1 MDNKIEVFKNEQFG
15 EIRTALIENEPWFV
29 AVDVCRALEIGN
41 SSQAISRLDADEK
54 MITLISN
61 EGNKRGNPNMTVVNE
76 PGLYTLIL
84 SSRKPEAKAFK
95 RWITHDVI
103 PMIRK
108 TGCYMTDSVLER
120 IRKDP
125 TFTYTLA
132 KAMLRE
138 KDRADALEAELNAA
152 KPKADYYDTFINPDD
167 CTNIRTTAK
176 ELKIPER
183 KFVKF
188 LLNEGYLVRHRG
200 RDSKGRLVTTEFDIY
215 ESPQAGL
222 PHREKPHRENPDVD
236 SPDVENPHR
245 DNPAQINTI
254 QVTNQGR
261 NTLSKNYQSINLDGM
276 DRMDERSEYEEIIK
290 DNLDYD
296 ILCLDP
302 KFDKDRFREIMDIM
316 LDAVCSTAPTIRI
329 NGEDMPQQVVKSRF
343 LKLNSSHIE
352 YVLEAMNKNP
362 SDIRNI
368 RAYLLTA
375 LYNASLTIDN
385 YYSALVNH
393 DFYGQDRSTGSKKP
407 KTYDYSL
414 SLVLPLLRTSGKDKL

>member
-132 KAMLRE
+132 KGMLRE

-152 KPKADYYDTFINPDD
+152 KPKADYYDAFINPDD

-176 ELKIPER
+176 ELEIPER

-188 LLNEGYLVRHRG
+188 LLNEGYLFRSPSGQLLPYNKKSNEGLFIVRDFVTFRYTG
-200 RDSKGRLVTTEFDIY
+200 SQTYFTPKG
-215 ESPQAGL
+215 
-222 PHREKPHRENPDVD
+222 KDV
-236 SPDVENPHR
+236 
-245 DNPAQINTI
+245 
-254 QVTNQGR
+254 
-261 NTLSKNYQSINLDGM
+261 
-276 DRMDERSEYEEIIK
+276 
-290 DNLDYD
+290 
-296 ILCLDP
+296 
-302 KFDKDRFREIMDIM
+302 
-316 LDAVCSTAPTIRI
+316 IRI
-329 NGEDMPQQVVKSRF
+329 RYFGICGVEV
-343 LKLNSSHIE
+343 
-352 YVLEAMNKNP
+352 
-362 SDIRNI
+362 
-368 RAYLLTA
+368 
-375 LYNASLTIDN
+375 
-385 YYSALVNH
+385 SAKMA
-393 DFYGQDRSTGSKKP
+393 G
-407 KTYDYSL
+407 
-414 SLVLPLLRTSGKDKL
+414 